1 MKLTSIIALVLL
13 SGFSMISCVEDNF
26 DVEGT
31 CVTCTT
37 ATSPAETIQACAN
50 GDGTITLV
58 ENGIETTTSQNDL
71 ATFQVTQE
79 GTGSTCN

>member
-13 SGFSMISCVEDNF
+13 SGFSMISCTNDIVDI
-26 DVEGT
+26 EGT

-37 ATSPAETIQACAN
+37 ATAETIQACAN